1 MEFENNIKLHNLKL
15 HTNYIRKFHALKRV
29 MKSVI
34 HVVDVTNMTNMLLV
48 ACRSLRCHEN
58 RGEACNSWHSA
69 RDAFAKVASGRGRG
83 EGGTEGPGGVQLFTS
98 AERKCTRFNP
108 SHPLTIDHHFT
119 VNCVVCPISS
129 LFQVL
134 SVQ

>member
-1 MEFENNIKLHNLKL
+1 MQQLAFGQGCICEGRE
-15 HTNYIRKFHALKRV
+15 
-29 MKSVI
+29 
-34 HVVDVTNMTNMLLV
+34 
-48 ACRSLRCHEN
+48 
-58 RGEACNSWHSA
+58 WA
-69 RDAFAKVASGRGRG
+69 R